1 MRTFY
6 FIGGPK
12 PGQAEEFFRR
22 LAQIGGSPTNWQI
35 YPHIANDGMALHVV
49 NAESQQDILDHL
61 KAFHDIYEY
70 SEIIEVRAS
79 VP

>member
-1 MRTFY
+1 MLDCEIILTYHWHIKR
-6 FIGGPK
+6 
-12 PGQAEEFFRR
+12 GQV
-22 LAQIGGSPTNWQI
+22 I
-35 YPHIANDGMALHVV
+35 V

>member
-1 MRTFY
+1 MLDCEIILTY
-6 FIGGPK
+6 HWHIK
-12 PGQAEEFFRR
+12 WGQV
-22 LAQIGGSPTNWQI
+22 I
-35 YPHIANDGMALHVV
+35 V